1 MYYSVKMRASKDRA
15 HEDGGKHISGAERIV
30 NFTEIPEVCQQLAER
45 AITHENG
52 QADFINIKVELVKSN
67 ELTYS
72 SSLPIFQIKA
82 ENYQEGEEA
91 AKSILELA
99 GITGSVT
106 EQSWQYLIDGG
117 MQGHNL
123 RGALVVDGQTGEIYN
138 PDFKG
143 IRSTRMDLTK
153 EAEAELNEVLR
164 LNKLDKSRLK
174 EALVLATKVAAAPN
188 AWCELC
194 FSDNPQYT
202 TGYVAVR
209 NWGYFRIPNIKPP
222 HAKGGRVFLVNGNDF
237 SWQKYLD
244 FLTKKPILINN
255 INKKFYHDL
264 YIKDLSIK
272 DLSIKYFQ
280 NLKLGEGIISE

>member
-30 NFTEIPEVCQQLAER
+30 DFTEIPEVCKQLAQR

-72 SSLPIFQIKA
+72 PSLPIFQIKSVDD
-82 ENYQEGEEA
+82 QEGEEA

-99 GITGSVT
+99 GITGRVI

-117 MQGHNL
+117 IQGHNL
-123 RGALVVDGQTGEIYN
+123 RGALVVDGKTGKIYN

-143 IRSTRMDLTK
+143 IRATKMDLTK
-153 EAEAELNEVLR
+153 EAEAELIEILR
-164 LNKLDKSRLK
+164 SNNLDKSRLK
-174 EALVLATKVAAAPN
+174 EALVLATKVASAPN

-202 TGYVAVR
+202 TGYVAVTG
-209 NWGYFRIPNIKPP
+209 WGYFRIPNIKPP
-222 HAKGGRVFLVNGNDF
+222 QAKGGRVFLVNGKDF
-237 SWQKYLD
+237 SWSKYLD
-244 FLTKKPILINN
+244 FLTEKPILINK
-255 INKKFYHDL
+255 INKKIYNGLHIQDMRNNGL
-264 YIKDLSIK
+264 K
-272 DLSIKYFQ
+272 
-280 NLKLGEGIISE
+280 NLNLGEGIISE